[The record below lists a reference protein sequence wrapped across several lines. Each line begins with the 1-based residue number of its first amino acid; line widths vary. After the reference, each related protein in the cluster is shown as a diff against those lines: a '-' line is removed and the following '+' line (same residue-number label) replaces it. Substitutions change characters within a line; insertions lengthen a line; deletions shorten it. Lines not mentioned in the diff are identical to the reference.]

1 MNKNNYGQL
10 LNTFP
15 GLCTSMVW
23 VLKNIEQIF
32 KRFSLG
38 VYTVLLQFDIS
49 VNTILHNFGI
59 QIH

>member
-1 MNKNNYGQL
+1 MVNYSIHSLACVPAWCEYLKTLNK
-10 LNTFP
+10 F
-15 GLCTSMVW
+15 
-23 VLKNIEQIF
+23 F